1 MKYIIVIALL
11 FSMYIPTKAIA
22 GQLNP
27 VAGQPQSCPVSSA
40 ETLVCSVVIC
50 NPIGLAI
57 AKSRSECLTVNRKF
71 AIYLATL
78 GFWSKPPSCKSR
90 DKNCNK
96 TGKASKAQIST
107 SECSQLSTSYEQES
121 CRAAITG
128 QVTKS
133 FCNKLS
139 GYRKTQC
146 LAKIPPPPVPIDCGA
161 KYRPSVHVDVLA
173 QCMNNCSRNRNSCVV
188 KHSEVDCSKITN
200 KGSLFEKKCNLEC
213 SRWNL
218 CSTDFTKG
226 FNADF
231 TNDFEKQF
239 KQ

>member
-11 FSMYIPTKAIA
+11 FSMYIPKNAIA
-22 GQLNP
+22 TQINP
-27 VAGQPQSCPVSSA
+27 VAGKPQSCPVSSA

-57 AKSRSECLTVNRKF
+57 AKSRSECLQVNRKF

-78 GFWSKPPSCKSR
+78 GFWSKPPKCKSR
-90 DKNCNK
+90 DQNCNK

-107 SECSQLSTSYEQES
+107 SECNKLNTTYEQQS
-121 CRAAITG
+121 CQAAITG
-128 QVTKS
+128 KVTKS

-146 LAKIPPPPVPIDCGA
+146 LAKLPKPKLTDCG
-161 KYRPSVHVDVLA
+161 KIYNPSYGSKALT
-173 QCMNNCSRNRNSCVV
+173 QCMNTCSIKPNSCVI
-188 KHSEVDCSKITN
+188 KHTEINCNRYIRYPSSFQRCNAECGKWN
-200 KGSLFEKKCNLEC
+200 MCKGNFKQ
-213 SRWNL
+213 
-218 CSTDFTKG
+218 G